1 MKHTLRFKHL
11 LNGKTHLDLST
22 TPIDPLTVYLLYPSC
37 KKCDHYIN
45 DECYFSQ
52 EEIKKFRRG
61 IGAYIFFNRYKC
73 EFCATPISNIY
84 NLMQQQFLEKNNNI
98 KIPLL
103 CSDCKNSIKKNTI
116 KKKMRTSKIL
126 NSIILLSLI
135 GGFSPVI
142 IVGFLEST
150 DLIQLRFFIL
160 ILLLVFSIFLYIVT
174 KKVIKPFQYKKKLK
188 NYSSILSKLK

>member
-1 MKHTLRFKHL
+1 M
-11 LNGKTHLDLST
+11 
-22 TPIDPLTVYLLYPSC
+22 YLLYPSC
-37 KKCDHYIN
+37 KKCDYYIN

-61 IGAYIFFNRYKC
+61 LGAYIFFNRYKC

-103 CSDCKNSIKKNTI
+103 CSDCKKSIKKNTI
-116 KKKMRTSKIL
+116 KKKMRAIKIL

-142 IVGFLEST
+142 IIGVLIST
-150 DLIQLRFFIL
+150 NLIQISFIL

-188 NYSSILSKLK
+188 NYSSILLKLK